1 MQTEATLRPDEP
13 AADPRQTARTRRALG
28 LIFFTMLMDIM
39 GISLLLPVAPQ
50 IVLQYSPDAFM
61 VTLVTITYAAG
72 QFLASPILGKLGD
85 RFGRRPVLLLSI
97 LGQAAG
103 YLVFGLSRSLP
114 VLYLGRLIG
123 GVTAGNLAT
132 ASAYIADVSRP
143 EEQSK
148 NFALVG
154 TAWSLGLIIGP
165 ALGGLFGQ
173 ISLYAPALLAAALAL
188 LNAGLG
194 YFLLPESLP
203 RERRDLSPWR
213 ARDFNPILTIA
224 DMSRK
229 PALGLILLVY
239 ALFAFAFNGATST
252 AALFII
258 QKFGAVTWQVSLMLV
273 LGGLSVALTNTFAVP
288 PLIPRLGERL
298 AGILSLLGLGVAYLG
313 MFFAPLLYLVFLMNM
328 LASFMNSFVFPVIT
342 IMSAKRVTGREMGT
356 LMGVNSAVGS
366 LMGIFGPLWAGLV
379 YDGVMPGAPFWM
391 GALVL
396 ALAAWLLS
404 RTAASAR
411 VGEAAPAGGPGR

>member
-1 MQTEATLRPDEP
+1 MSSVANSPDRGSRAGPP
-13 AADPRQTARTRRALG
+13 APASARRALG

-50 IVLQYSPDAFM
+50 IVLQYSSEASL

-97 LGQAAG
+97 VGQALG
-103 YLVFGLSRSLP
+103 YLIFGLSRSLP

-132 ASAYIADVSRP
+132 ASAYIADVSPP

-165 ALGGLFGQ
+165 ALGGVFGQ
-173 ISLYAPALLAAALAL
+173 ISLYAPALLAAGLAL
-188 LNAGLG
+188 LNAVLG

-203 RERRDLSPWR
+203 RERRDLAPWR
-213 ARDFNPILTIA
+213 PRDYNPVLTIV
-224 DMSRK
+224 DMGRK

-239 ALFAFAFNGATST
+239 ALFAFAFNGANST

-258 QKFGAVTWQVSLMLV
+258 QKFGAVTWQVSLMLA

-288 PLIPRLGERL
+288 RLIPRLGERL
-298 AGILSLLGLGVAYLG
+298 AGILTLLGLGLAYLG
-313 MFFAPLLYLVFLMNM
+313 MFWAPLLYAVFVMYM
-328 LASFMNSFVFPVIT
+328 LGSFMNSFVFPVIT
-342 IMSAKRVTGREMGT
+342 ILSAKRVTGQEMGT

-366 LMGIFGPLWAGLV
+366 LMGIFGPLWGGLV

-396 ALAAWLLS
+396 VLAAWLLS
-404 RTAASAR
+404 RTAAAAR
-411 VGEAAPAGGPGR
+411 AGEAAPA